1 MTKNKEDLVN
11 DPSHYDVFP
20 DATAIEIIEK
30 ALTYEEFIGFLKGN
44 TLKYRLR
51 AGFKDAVEQDI
62 DKAKWYQR
70 YLFTFMSGN

>member
-20 DATAIEIIEK
+20 DAKAIEIIEK
-30 ALTYEEFIGFLKGN
+30 VLTTEEFIGFLKGN

-51 AGFKDAVEQDI
+51 AGFKDVVEQDI

-70 YLFTFMSGN
+70 YLFIFMSGN